1 MKKPPIPTD
10 ESSRIKNL
18 RSLDILD
25 SPPEEKFDLI
35 TRLTAQVFNVPI
47 ALISLVDTERQ
58 WFKSKHGIEVEQTSR
73 DASFCAHAIAKPI
86 SEGSDKIIFE
96 VEDALEDER
105 FRDNTLV
112 VGEPYIRFYA
122 GFVLLSRE
130 NYKLG
135 TLCIIDKIPRKL
147 SSFEKESFYNLGMLA
162 QSQLQSFKLIDDTS
176 TTKHYI
182 TTRED

>member
-105 FRDNTLV
+105 FRD
-112 VGEPYIRFYA
+112 
-122 GFVLLSRE
+122 
-130 NYKLG
+130 
-135 TLCIIDKIPRKL
+135 
-147 SSFEKESFYNLGMLA
+147 
-162 QSQLQSFKLIDDTS
+162 TS
-176 TTKHYI
+176 ATKHYI